1 MCTLRR
7 NKVTKSW
14 KIKWIRRV
22 RHTHTH
28 TRARAHTHR
37 RNMHMKL
44 WSEDPNR
51 MEHLGDLDVDG
62 RKYIDDVQENAW
74 IYLAFH
80 RGLVAGCYEHSNET
94 SI

>member
-1 MCTLRR
+1 
-7 NKVTKSW
+7 
-14 KIKWIRRV
+14 
-22 RHTHTH
+22 
-28 TRARAHTHR
+28 
-37 RNMHMKL
+37 MKL